1 MAERTAE
8 TKFGSWSSSEARLTI
23 EYPLELLDEIRLS
36 AGSGLYSNPHG
47 GIEVGGLLFGT
58 RSGDAVRI
66 AAWRPIPCEHAKG
79 FAFVLSERDL
89 LELAKLMEGAKTDPS
104 LKGLQIAGW
113 FLSHTRGNPELADS
127 DLSVFDQCFP
137 LRWQFT
143 LVLRPGRLGPTKA
156 AFFVRDEHGKLCAHS
171 ADRELTVEPLHGAR
185 VHGPRVHG
193 QEAARSGEAAAA
205 TDARTFDG
213 VERRQTVS
221 VLPQNMERRAN
232 GGRSDAPLVRIP
244 PDSPTH
250 RPHEAPRFVVGR
262 PRRKKSWRR
271 WLWSIPIVALL
282 AVAALLVRERY
293 LTEPPPPATFA
304 LKMQD
309 TPGGQ
314 LRIEWDRAAKPIQMA
329 HHGVLEIV
337 DGGKSQ
343 TQTLDTTHLREGSL
357 TYGRSSGDVKV
368 KLTVFGQNNAAPAS
382 EMAQFVGLRPG
393 DSPGAESRRRWDE
406 ERAALQTEIK
416 RLRLQLERESSK
428 NQQLLNL
435 IRILQQRVNNIP
447 AR

>member
-1 MAERTAE
+1 VAERTAE
-8 TKFGSWSSSEARLTI
+8 SKFGSWSSSEARLTI
-23 EYPLELLDEIRLS
+23 EYPLELLDQIRLNVGS
-36 AGSGLYSNPHG
+36 ALYSNPRG

-58 RSGDAVRI
+58 WSGDAVRI
-66 AAWRPIPCEHAKG
+66 EAWRPIPCEHANG
-79 FAFVLSERDL
+79 FGFVLSGKGPLR
-89 LELAKLMEGAKTDPS
+89 LMESAKTDPS

-113 FLSHTRGNPELADS
+113 FLSHTRGKLELTDS

-143 LVLRPGRLGPTKA
+143 LVLRPERLGPVKA

-171 ADRELTVEPLHGAR
+171 ADLELTVEPLHGAR
-185 VHGPRVHG
+185 VHGARGHG
-193 QEAARSGEAAAA
+193 QEAARSVEAPAAPG
-205 TDARTFDG
+205 ARTSDG
-213 VERRQTVS
+213 VERTQTS
-221 VLPQNMERRAN
+221 VLPQSMERRAIGDRRN
-232 GGRSDAPLVRIP
+232 APLVRIG

-250 RPHEAPRFVVGR
+250 RLLEAPRFLLER
-262 PRRKKSWRR
+262 PRREKSWRR

-282 AVAALLVRERY
+282 AVAAWLVRERY

-304 LKMQD
+304 LKLQD

-314 LRIEWDRAAKPIQMA
+314 LRIEWDRAAQPIQMA

-343 TQTLDTTHLREGSL
+343 TQTLDTTQLREGSI

-368 KLTVFGQNNAAPAS
+368 KLTVFGQNDAAPGS
-382 EMAQFVGLRPG
+382 EMAQFVGLPPG
-393 DSPGAESRRRWDE
+393 DSPDAESRRRWDK
-406 ERAALQTEIK
+406 ERTALQTEIK
-416 RLRLQLERESSK
+416 RLRSQLVRESSK
-428 NQQLLNL
+428 NQQLQKLVR
-435 IRILQQRVNNIP
+435 IRQQRVNNIP